1 MILENKGLKGFLNG
15 VGIFTGGPRIVA
27 IGGGTGLSTLLRGI
41 KCYTSNITAIV
52 TVADDGGGSGILR
65 DDLDMLPPG
74 DIRNCIL
81 ALANTEPIM
90 EKLMEYRFVEGRLKG
105 QSFGNLLIAALN
117 DICGGFYSGIKE
129 ISNVLAVTGNVIPV
143 TLDRV
148 TLYAELEDGTIIKG
162 ESQIPIKQ
170 KNLNKKVKRVFLKP
184 NNCKAIPEALEAIRN
199 ADAIILGPGSLYT
212 SIIPNLMVREIAREI
227 KKSDAMKI
235 YVSNLMT
242 QQGETLGYNLSDHIQ
257 AINEHVN
264 KDIIEYVIAN
274 CGKIPKGMALRYSDE
289 NAKEVVI
296 DIENLNGRGIRVVQG
311 DFVSIDKGYIRHDYY
326 ALSNCIFQL
335 INEEKIAGEKK
346 RILDYYYINGKIK
359 KNRKSLNTLE

>member
-27 IGGGTGLSTLLRGI
+27 IGGGTGLSTLLRGV

-52 TVADDGGGSGILR
+52 TVADDGGGSGVLR

-90 EKLMEYRFVEGRLKG
+90 EKLMEYRFKEGRLKG
-105 QSFGNLLIAALN
+105 QSFGNLFIAALN
-117 DICGGFYSGIKE
+117 DICGSFDNGIKE

-143 TLDRV
+143 TLDKV
-148 TLYAELEDGTIIKG
+148 TLFAEFEDGTVIRG
-162 ESQIPIKQ
+162 ESQIPVKQ
-170 KNLNKKVKRVFLKP
+170 QNSNKRIKRVFLKP
-184 NNCKAIPEALEAIRN
+184 YNCKAIPEALEAIRN

-212 SIIPNLMVREIAREI
+212 SVIPNLLVRGIAREI
-227 KKSDAMKI
+227 KKSNAMKI
-235 YVSNLMT
+235 YVSNIMT
-242 QQGETLGYNLSDHIQ
+242 QQGETLGYSLFDHIQ
-257 AINEHVN
+257 AINEHAN
-264 KDIIEYVIAN
+264 QDIVEYVIAN
-274 CGKIPKGMALRYSDE
+274 CGKIPEDMAIRYSGE
-289 NAKEVVI
+289 NAKEVII
-296 DIENLNGRGIRVVQG
+296 DVENLNGEGIRVVQG

-359 KNRKSLNTLE
+359 KNRKNLNTFK